1 MIRKDLPEGLRTHCM
16 CVPGKGLAW
25 IARTFWRSEL
35 YAKNLRLKMWQIVA
49 PGCLCKP
56 VKWQAMNHSLLS
68 AQTGHTQLRRLFW
81 LRNVALAAQCAA
93 LLLVYQFFSHNLPW
107 LPLLSAI
114 AFLALLNVLS
124 WWRLSLDYPVSNTE
138 LLLQL
143 VADVGVLTALL
154 YYSGGSTNPF
164 VSLYLL
170 PLVIAAAT
178 LPRLHTWLMAIL
190 TLSCYSL
197 LMLWYVP
204 LPLLS
209 EHTLHNSRI
218 LQAEHLHSLE
228 EIAAPSDYCITR
240 PEGSAAALPSAGNS
254 AFNTHIMGMWLG
266 FMISVMVVAYF
277 VVEMARAV
285 RERDAQLTRVR
296 EETLR
301 NERIVALGMQAAG
314 AAHEL
319 GTPLSTLAVVIGELR
334 HDSAAL
340 PEWRDSLTLLDGQ
353 VRACRGILDKL
364 LANAQDNASASAQA
378 LDQFLAETLNEWQ
391 LLRPTAP
398 YTFTS
403 TGAQPAPQMRI
414 DPALRAALMNLLNNA
429 ADASPQG
436 IDIHARWDSAR
447 FALEIRDHGPG
458 LTASAAARVG
468 TAFFTTKENGRG
480 LGFFLAN
487 ATVEKMGGSV
497 RLYNREEGGATTEVT
512 IPLVRT
518 T

>member
-1 MIRKDLPEGLRTHCM
+1 
-16 CVPGKGLAW
+16 
-25 IARTFWRSEL
+25 
-35 YAKNLRLKMWQIVA
+35 
-49 PGCLCKP
+49 
-56 VKWQAMNHSLLS
+56 MNHSLLS
-68 AQTGHTQLRRLFW
+68 AQTGHNQLRRLFW
-81 LRNVALAAQCAA
+81 LRNIAIAAQCAT
-93 LLLVYQFFSHNLPW
+93 LLLVYQFLSHKLPW
-107 LPLLSAI
+107 LPMLGAI

-143 VADVGVLTALL
+143 VADVGVLTVLL
-154 YYSGGSTNPF
+154 FCGGGSTNPF

-178 LPRLHTWLMAIL
+178 LPRLHTWGMAIL

-197 LMLWYVP
+197 LMFWYVP
-204 LPLLS
+204 LPVLGDHS
-209 EHTLHNSRI
+209 LHNARSA
-218 LQAEHLHSLE
+218 QNEHLHSLE
-228 EIAAPSDYCITR
+228 EITAPSDYCITR
-240 PEGSAAALPSAGNS
+240 PEDSASAPARPQGSASALPSAGND
-254 AFNTHIMGMWLG
+254 AFNTHIIGMWLG

-334 HDSAAL
+334 HDTAAL

-353 VRACRGILDKL
+353 VRACKAILDKL
-364 LANAQDNASASAQA
+364 LANAQDNASASVQA
-378 LDQFLAETLNEWQ
+378 MDQFLSETLNEWQ
-391 LLRPTAP
+391 LLRPTAH
-398 YTFTS
+398 YSYHISGT
-403 TGAQPAPQMRI
+403 QPAPQMRI

-436 IDIHARWDSAR
+436 IDILAHWDSAR
-447 FALEIRDHGPG
+447 ITVEIQDHGPG

-487 ATVEKMGGSV
+487 ATLEKMGGTV
-497 RLYNREEGGATTEVT
+497 RLFNREGGGATTEVT
-512 IPLVRT
+512 LPLASAS
-518 T
+518 